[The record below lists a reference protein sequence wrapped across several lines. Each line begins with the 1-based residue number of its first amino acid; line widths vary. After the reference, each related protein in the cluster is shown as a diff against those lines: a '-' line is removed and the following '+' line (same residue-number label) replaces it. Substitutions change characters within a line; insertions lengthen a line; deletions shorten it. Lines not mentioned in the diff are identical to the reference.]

1 MSGIQLSF
9 DPERLQFNVI
19 HAFLSASYWSPGISE
34 ELVRKAFLNSL
45 AIGAYAPSGEQVGCA
60 RLVTDRA
67 SFAYLA
73 DVFVH
78 EAHRGKGLGRAM
90 TMALLTHP
98 EVQTL
103 RRILLATRD
112 AHGVYAGCGF
122 QPIEDPHLFMQIQYP
137 KP

>member
-9 DPERLQFNVI
+9 DLERLQFNVI
-19 HAFLSASYWSPGISE
+19 QAFLSASYWSPGISE

-45 AIGAYAPSGEQVGCA
+45 AIGAYAPSGEQAGCA
-60 RLVTDRA
+60 RLVTDRT
-67 SFAYLA
+67 SFGYLA

-98 EVQTL
+98 EVQIL
-103 RRILLATRD
+103 RRIL
-112 AHGVYAGCGF
+112 
-122 QPIEDPHLFMQIQYP
+122 
-137 KP
+137 